1 MGAALPAG
9 WRIQGDPANAEVAPF
24 PNAVDRSLQLTTMP
38 DGSPI
43 TICLPF
49 DREATQVSID
59 LLADQP
65 PGVAVSLRVPATG
78 AEVGMAVAAD
88 GRPVVRSGEAP
99 LGESAVPAATW
110 VRAIFEA
117 RPGSGTIL
125 IHLVPRG
132 DELPTGTSAPMDWSS
147 IGPMFELC
155 FTSPSAA
162 ASELSVDNVV
172 IE

>member
-9 WRIQGDPANAEVAPF
+9 WRILGDPANAEVAPF
-24 PNAVDRSLQLTTMP
+24 PNAVDRSLRLTTKP

-49 DREATQVSID
+49 DPTATQVSID

-65 PGVAVSLRVPATG
+65 PGMAVSLRVPATG
-78 AEVGMAVAAD
+78 AEVSMAVAAD
-88 GRPVVRSGEAP
+88 GRPVVRPGETA
-99 LGESAVPAATW
+99 LLESAAPSGTW
-110 VRAIFEA
+110 VRAVFEA
-117 RPGSGTIL
+117 RPGAGTIL

-132 DELPTGTSAPMDWSS
+132 DELPAGTSAPMEWSS
-147 IGPMFELC
+147 IGPLFELC
-155 FTSPSAA
+155 LTSPSAA
-162 ASELSVDNVV
+162 ASELVVDNIA